1 MSAIQRLAVS
11 VLVGASIGAILWF
24 GWAISPTMTVW
35 TGTAITYVG
44 WTWATLG
51 PMDAAQTARFA
62 RREDPTHAGTAI
74 LVVTAAL
81 GSLASIILVLIH
93 HDDTARLV
101 GTLIGI
107 VASWATIHTLF
118 ATHYARLYFT
128 DPVGGVD
135 FHQSDPPLYTDF
147 AYVAFTVGMSFAIS
161 DTDLFG
167 SRMRRPALLH
177 ALLSYLFG
185 TVIVALLIN
194 LLAGVAG

>member
-1 MSAIQRLAVS
+1 M
-11 VLVGASIGAILWF
+11 
-24 GWAISPTMTVW
+24 
-35 TGTAITYVG
+35 
-44 WTWATLG
+44 
-51 PMDAAQTARFA
+51 
-62 RREDPTHAGTAI
+62 
-74 LVVTAAL
+74 
-81 GSLASIILVLIH
+81 LIH

-161 DTDLFG
+161 DTDLSG